1 MSRGIDAVIADAAS
15 VAVMMEGVGS
25 LSTRWM
31 HKKREAFFMKVEE
44 RTGTKRM
51 PRDILRQTSRF
62 QLAIS
67 NLSSSSGS
75 SNNDSNSSSGEG
87 KGKASSMQRGAQASG
102 DSGAANNAGNEN
114 GTQNVS
120 NSSGD
125 DRANQHPSAGFHDYH
140 AQPLPDPKIT
150 GLERSST
157 AASDDS
163 PEESSTSADDMK
175 RGSTDSSSSGD
186 DFVGATKN
194 PRLLKRRKY
203 ESEQQA
209 SSSSSEANAAAKA
222 SAPSLPHNI
231 AKKGGIS
238 HSVRSVLSN
247 SAAFVDGNDRLF
259 VAPAVPVPPFSGIGN
274 KAQLLPIPSAETSQ
288 DVSQVPSH
296 AQSLVIAQ
304 AQIAVPDQND
314 RKRDGDAP
322 LEGPAVISAD
332 VETSSSNSSGSWP
345 RIRAYYHVNED
356 DMVIMDDILMCPFVF
371 KTQDAVLC
379 GAQAECVMPGM
390 LRGTF
395 SSRNKLVSMEMI
407 YDSMGFLQQ
416 LERASGSEATAQV
429 IPGSLEMALFPP
441 SDEARVITL
450 AEPPFLIV
458 NVNEAWTRMTKYTQ
472 VDVEGLDL
480 FGLLQ
485 GEKEEKAESETNGSP
500 AHNLDDV
507 IQGRCTCSTRLH
519 YDKEGREFVDFI
531 SSYPLTKYVT

>member
-1 MSRGIDAVIADAAS
+1 MIADAAS
-15 VAVMMEGVGS
+15 VSVMMEGVGS
-25 LSTRWM
+25 RSTRWTHM
-31 HKKREAFFMKVEE
+31 KREAFFMKEEE

-67 NLSSSSGS
+67 NLSSSYGS
-75 SNNDSNSSSGEG
+75 SNNDSNSSNGEG
-87 KGKASSMQRGAQASG
+87 KSKASSKQRGAQTTG
-102 DSGAANNAGNEN
+102 DNAAAHNAGVDN

-120 NSSGD
+120 NSSGSSND
-125 DRANQHPSAGFHDYH
+125 DRANQHPSTGFHDYH

-150 GLERSST
+150 GSERSSI

-163 PEESSTSADDMK
+163 PEESNTSADDMK
-175 RGSTDSSSSGD
+175 RGSTDSSSGD
-186 DFVGATKN
+186 DFVAAIKN
-194 PRLLKRRKY
+194 PRPLKRRKY
-203 ESEQQA
+203 ESEQLA
-209 SSSSSEANAAAKA
+209 SSSSEASTAAKPTPA
-222 SAPSLPHNI
+222 SLPQNI

-238 HSVRSVLSN
+238 HNVRPVLSN
-247 SAAFVDGNDRLF
+247 SAAFVNGNDRLSA
-259 VAPAVPVPPFSGIGN
+259 APAAPVPPFADIGK

-288 DVSQVPSH
+288 DVSQVPNQ
-296 AQSLVIAQ
+296 AQPLVVAQ
-304 AQIAVPDQND
+304 AQIAVPDQNSN
-314 RKRDGDAP
+314 AP
-322 LEGPAVISAD
+322 LERPAVISAD

-371 KTQDAVLC
+371 RTQDAVLC

-416 LERASGSEATAQV
+416 LERASGSEGTAQM
-429 IPGSLEMALFPP
+429 IPGSLEMALSPT
-441 SDEARVITL
+441 SNEARVITL

-458 NVNEAWTRMTKYTQ
+458 NVNEAWTRTTKYTQ
-472 VDVEGLDL
+472 VEVEGLDL

-485 GEKEEKAESETNGSP
+485 GENEEKVESETNGSP
-500 AHNLDDV
+500 AHNLDDLV
-507 IQGRCTCSTRLH
+507 QGRCTCSTRLH

-531 SSYPLTKYVT
+531 SSYPLTK